1 MKESSAI
8 TKGTAIAGALAIR
21 ALTAIMSIRIWETCA
36 MALILAA
43 TPLGNP
49 GDASSRLKS
58 AIETAEIIAAED
70 SRRFHR
76 LASDLQVTFTGR
88 VISFF
93 EGNETDRTQEILHLL
108 REGKEVLV
116 VTDAGMPT
124 ISDPGFRLMRDAIAE
139 NIPTV
144 VLPGPSAPTMAIALS
159 GLPTDRFTFEG
170 FTPRAQG
177 ARQALYESLRFEE
190 RTMVI
195 FEAPHRL
202 LDSLNDAQNIFGPSR
217 KGAICRE
224 MTKTYEE
231 TIRGTISEL
240 LSWANGREILGE
252 ITLVF
257 EGVASGTQGK
267 TADDAVARVREYE
280 AAGMDRKGAI
290 ATVAEEF
297 ELPKKIVYAAV
308 VDANKMSK

>member
-1 MKESSAI
+1 
-8 TKGTAIAGALAIR
+8 
-21 ALTAIMSIRIWETCA
+21 
-36 MALILAA
+36 MALVLAA

-49 GDASSRLKS
+49 LDASARLKM
-58 AIETAEIIAAED
+58 AIESAEIIAAED

-76 LASDLQVTFTGR
+76 LASDLGVTFTAR
-88 VISFF
+88 IISFF
-93 EGNETDRTQEILHLL
+93 EGNESDRTQEILTLL

-139 NIPTV
+139 KLPTIV
-144 VLPGPSAPTMAIALS
+144 IPGPSAPTMAIALS

-170 FTPRAQG
+170 FAPRAHG
-177 ARQALYESLRFEE
+177 ARTSFFESLRFEE

-202 LDSLNDAQNIFGPSR
+202 HESLVDAASILGADR
-217 KGAICRE
+217 AAAICRE

-231 TIRGTISEL
+231 TIRGPLSEL
-240 LSWANGREILGE
+240 ITWAAGREVLGE
-252 ITLVF
+252 ITLVIA
-257 EGVASGTQGK
+257 GVAAGSEVR
-267 TADDAVARVREYE
+267 TAGDAVARVREYE

-297 ELPKKIVYAAV
+297 SIPKKIVYAAV
-308 VDANKMSK
+308 VDANKMSR

>member
-1 MKESSAI
+1 
-8 TKGTAIAGALAIR
+8 
-21 ALTAIMSIRIWETCA
+21 
-36 MALILAA
+36 MALVLAA

-49 GDASSRLKS
+49 LDASARLKM
-58 AIETAEIIAAED
+58 AIESAEIIAAED

-76 LASDLQVTFTGR
+76 LASDLGVTFTAR
-88 VISFF
+88 IISFF
-93 EGNETDRTQEILHLL
+93 EGNESDRTQEILTLL

-139 NIPTV
+139 KLPTIV
-144 VLPGPSAPTMAIALS
+144 IPGPSAPTMAIALS

-170 FTPRAQG
+170 FAPRAHG
-177 ARQALYESLRFEE
+177 ARTSFFESLRFEE

-202 LDSLNDAQNIFGPSR
+202 HESLVDAAAILGADR
-217 KGAICRE
+217 AAAICRE

-231 TIRGTISEL
+231 TIRGPLSEL
-240 LSWANGREILGE
+240 ITWASGREVLGE
-252 ITLVF
+252 ITLVIA
-257 EGVASGTQGK
+257 GVAAGSEVR

-297 ELPKKIVYAAV
+297 SIPKKIVYAAV
-308 VDANKMSK
+308 VDANKMSR

>member
-1 MKESSAI
+1 
-8 TKGTAIAGALAIR
+8 
-21 ALTAIMSIRIWETCA
+21 
-36 MALILAA
+36 MALVLAA

-49 GDASSRLKS
+49 LDASARLKM
-58 AIETAEIIAAED
+58 AIESAEIIAAED

-76 LASDLQVTFTGR
+76 LASDLGVTFTAR
-88 VISFF
+88 IISFF
-93 EGNETDRTQEILHLL
+93 EGNESDRTQEILTLL

-139 NIPTV
+139 KLPTIV
-144 VLPGPSAPTMAIALS
+144 IPGPSAPTMAIALS

-170 FTPRAQG
+170 FAPRAHG
-177 ARQALYESLRFEE
+177 ARTSFFESLRFEE

-202 LDSLNDAQNIFGPSR
+202 HESLLDAAAILGADRAA
-217 KGAICRE
+217 AICRE

-231 TIRGTISEL
+231 TIRGPLSEL
-240 LSWANGREILGE
+240 ITWAAGREVLGE
-252 ITLVF
+252 ITLVIA
-257 EGVASGTQGK
+257 GVAAGSEVR
-267 TADDAVARVREYE
+267 TADDVVARVREYE

-297 ELPKKIVYAAV
+297 SIPKKIVYAAV
-308 VDANKMSK
+308 VDANKMSR